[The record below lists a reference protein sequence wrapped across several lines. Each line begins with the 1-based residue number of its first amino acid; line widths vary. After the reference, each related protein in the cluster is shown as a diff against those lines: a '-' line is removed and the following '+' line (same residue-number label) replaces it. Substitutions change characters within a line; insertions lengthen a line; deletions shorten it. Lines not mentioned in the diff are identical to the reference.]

1 MSDTYSA
8 VIPYESMDPLAIG
21 ATDDESKKHRDT
33 LTLEIPTANLVAAVY
48 PDEPAPV
55 GDATEAARR
64 ALAEPVDGPTFAEL
78 LAGKSSVAVIIDN
91 QFRPTPSS
99 KLLPAVFDAIEAAGI
114 TRRPRRLR
122 QRQGLPDVRGGHGA
136 EARPREPRPD
146 GGERLGLPP
155 ERPAEP
161 GRLHVRRRLVGRHA
175 RLAAHRGRVEP
186 SSRSRSARRR
196 RTTGAPA
203 AAAS

>member
-1 MSDTYSA
+1 MSDTTRV

-33 LTLEIPTANLVAAVY
+33 LELEIPTR
-48 PDEPAPV
+48 EPRRRGLPGGA
-55 GDATEAARR
+55 GAGRRRDRGGAR

-78 LAGKSSVAVIIDN
+78 LAGKASVAVIIDN

-114 TRRPRRLR
+114 T
-122 QRQGLPDVRGGHGA
+122 DVRVCCANGKVFPMSESDMEQKLGRDNL
-136 EARPREPRPD
+136 ARMER
-146 GGERLGLPP
+146 ERLAVPP

-175 RLAAHRGRVEP
+175 RLAAERGGL
-186 SSRSRSARRR
+186 
-196 RTTGAPA
+196 GA
-203 AAAS
+203 S